1 MKSITS
7 QGNDKD
13 RTITV
18 DSTINWLLSLA
29 HDPWSLAIALAVA
42 TLVSEDG
49 ALITGSLLVGN
60 EMTSP
65 GLAIFALTFGIA
77 AGDVGLY
84 GLGALAKQSRFLRK
98 RLPLRKARSLKS
110 WLEKR
115 QTAVLFSSR
124 FLPGTR
130 LPTYVTFGFFG
141 LSLIRFT
148 IVMSI
153 AAIVWVSGMVLF
165 VSQIQQLFSEIGST
179 VGIIGGIVFAF
190 AFVVVIP
197 FLIRKSNHTKE
208 LPPTSPDAL
217 TDTVDEMNAANASAT
232 TGTNNAK

>member
-1 MKSITS
+1 
-7 QGNDKD
+7 
-13 RTITV
+13 
-18 DSTINWLLSLA
+18 
-29 HDPWSLAIALAVA
+29 
-42 TLVSEDG
+42 
-49 ALITGSLLVGN
+49 
-60 EMTSP
+60 MTSP

-141 LSLIRFT
+141 LSLTRFT
-148 IVMSI
+148 IVMSV

-165 VSQIQQLFSEIGST
+165 VSQIQQLLSELGST

-197 FLIRKSNHTKE
+197 FLIRKSNHTEE
-208 LPPTSPDAL
+208 LPPSPTDSSDNREEGTKIANTSAR
-217 TDTVDEMNAANASAT
+217 
-232 TGTNNAK
+232 TGGGE